1 MFQTVPGGL
10 GKWEHM
16 PSGKVPQS
24 LITWEKSEK
33 AALGKEG
40 EADGQAEFSVLCLPG
55 Q

>member
-33 AALGKEG
+33 AVLGKEG
-40 EADGQAEFSVLCLPG
+40 EADGQAGFSVLCLPG